1 MSNVNIQT
9 MQTLFATP
17 ARPVAAYVR
26 LQGFAAAIARAIGA
40 WRGDAVDHTRL
51 YRLNG
56 HVLRDIGVSRADIGP
71 GPAESF
77 WRD

>member
-9 MQTLFATP
+9 MQTPLAAPAHLFAATIK
-17 ARPVAAYVR
+17 
-26 LQGFAAAIARAIGA
+26 LQGFALSIARAFT
-40 WRGDAVDHTRL
+40 VDHTRI

-56 HVLRDIGVSRADIGP
+56 HMLRDIGITRQDIGH

>member
-9 MQTLFATP
+9 MQNPFAAP
-17 ARPVAAYVR
+17 ARSFAAYNR
-26 LQGFAAAIARAIGA
+26 LQDFAATITQAFGA
-40 WRGDAVDHTRL
+40 WRKDTTRL
-51 YRLNG
+51 YRLND
-56 HVLRDIGVSRADIGP
+56 HMRRDIGITHHDIGH

>member
-9 MQTLFATP
+9 MQTTFTTP
-17 ARPVAAYVR
+17 ARSFAAHNS
-26 LQGFAAAIARAIGA
+26 LQGFAAAIARAFGA
-40 WRGDAVDHTRL
+40 WRRNTVDHTRL
-51 YRLNG
+51 YRLND
-56 HVLRDIGVSRADIGP
+56 HMRRDIGITRHDIGH

>member
-9 MQTLFATP
+9 MQTPLAIP
-17 ARPVAAYVR
+17 VRPFTAYVR
-26 LQGFAAAIARAIGA
+26 LQSFAAAITRTFIA
-40 WRGDAVDHTRL
+40 WGRNTEDHTRL

-56 HVLRDIGVSRADIGP
+56 HVLRDIGITRHDIGH

-77 WRD
+77 WRQ

>member
-9 MQTLFATP
+9 IQKPLATP
-17 ARPVAAYVR
+17 AHLFAAYVR
-26 LQGFAAAIARAIGA
+26 IQGLASTITRAFGA
-40 WRGDAVDHTRL
+40 WRRNAIDHTRL

-56 HVLRDIGVSRADIGP
+56 HVLRDIGITRHDIGH

>member
-9 MQTLFATP
+9 MQTPFATP
-17 ARPVAAYVR
+17 TRPFTACVR
-26 LQGFAAAIARAIGA
+26 LQGFAAAIARAFGA
-40 WRGDAVDHTRL
+40 WHRDIVDHTRL
-51 YRLNG
+51 YRLND
-56 HVLRDIGVSRADIGP
+56 HVLREIGITRRDIGR

>member
-1 MSNVNIQT
+1 MPNVNIQT
-9 MQTLFATP
+9 IQTPLAAP
-17 ARPVAAYVR
+17 ARLFAAYVK
-26 LQGFAAAIARAIGA
+26 LQGFAVSIAQAFGA
-40 WRGDAVDHTRL
+40 WRRGAVNHTRI

-56 HVLRDIGVSRADIGP
+56 HMLRDIGITRQDIGQ

>member
-9 MQTLFATP
+9 MQMPLATP
-17 ARPVAAYVR
+17 ARPFAVYDR
-26 LQGFAAAIARAIGA
+26 LQGFAATIARTFGA
-40 WRGDAVDHTRL
+40 WRRDTVDHTRL

-56 HVLRDIGVSRADIGP
+56 HVLRDIGITRHDIGH

>member
-9 MQTLFATP
+9 MQTPLAIP
-17 ARPVAAYVR
+17 ARPFAAYVR
-26 LQGFAAAIARAIGA
+26 LQGFAAAIARAFGA
-40 WRGDAVDHTRL
+40 RRRDAVDHTRL

-56 HVLRDIGVSRADIGP
+56 PVLRDIGITRHDIGH

>member
-9 MQTLFATP
+9 MQSPLAAP
-17 ARPVAAYVR
+17 AHLSAAYVK
-26 LQGFAAAIARAIGA
+26 LQGFAATIARAFT
-40 WRGDAVDHTRL
+40 VDHTRL
-51 YRLNG
+51 YSLNG
-56 HVLRDIGVSRADIGP
+56 HVLRDIGITRHDIGH

>member
-9 MQTLFATP
+9 MQTTLVTP
-17 ARPVAAYVR
+17 VRSFTAYNR
-26 LQGFAAAIARAIGA
+26 LQSLVAAIARTFSA
-40 WRGDAVDHTRL
+40 WRRNTVDPTRL
-51 YRLNG
+51 YRLND
-56 HVLRDIGVSRADIGP
+56 HMLRDIGITRHDIGH